1 MLEGIFNFTK
11 GDCENEWRS
20 KNNNNSL

>member
-1 MLEGIFNFTK
+1 LEGIFIFTE

-20 KNNNNSL
+20 KNNNNPL